1 MRKRCITTAAL
12 LCFVVLGCSQN
23 GIRPMSRVGA
33 SLRRSAESRR
43 LPSMG
48 QRWLASLASR
58 NGRERV
64 ELIDLNND
72 TPVPLNG
79 INQADS
85 QTISLSVTGP
95 PTRRTHRINALPTQC
110 QRFATTAHQS
120 TWCTPLCKPR
130 WEWPTVGRPGQP
142 KRPMGCGL
150 DSPPLIRGSALTNA
164 ERYRH

>member
-1 MRKRCITTAAL
+1 MRKRFITTASL

-23 GIRPMSRVGA
+23 GIRPMTRVGA

-72 TPVPLNG
+72 TPVPLTG

-85 QTISLSVTGP
+85 QTISLSVSGDGQRIALVRQREERTELMLYRRNASALQRLPINP
-95 PTRRTHRINALPTQC
+95 PGVPRSVSLNGNGRLLAVQVSRRG
-110 QRFATTAHQS
+110 
-120 TWCTPLCKPR
+120 R
-130 WEWPTVGRPGQP
+130 WDV
-142 KRPMGCGL
+142 
-150 DSPPLIRGSALTNA
+150 DLIRLP
-164 ERYRH
+164 

>member
-1 MRKRCITTAAL
+1 MRKRFITTASL

-85 QTISLSVTGP
+85 QTISLSVSGDGQRIALVRQREERTELMLY
-95 PTRRTHRINALPTQC
+95 RRTASALQRLPINP
-110 QRFATTAHQS
+110 
-120 TWCTPLCKPR
+120 PGVPR
-130 WEWPTVGRPGQP
+130 SVSLNGNGRLLAVQVSRKG
-142 KRPMGCGL
+142 RW
-150 DSPPLIRGSALTNA
+150 DVDLIRLP
-164 ERYRH
+164 

>member
-1 MRKRCITTAAL
+1 MRKRFITTASL

-72 TPVPLNG
+72 TPVPLTG

-85 QTISLSVTGP
+85 QTISLSVSGDGQRIALVRQREERTELMLY
-95 PTRRTHRINALPTQC
+95 RRTASALQRLPINP
-110 QRFATTAHQS
+110 
-120 TWCTPLCKPR
+120 PGVPR
-130 WEWPTVGRPGQP
+130 SVSLNGNGRLLAVQVSRKG
-142 KRPMGCGL
+142 RW
-150 DSPPLIRGSALTNA
+150 DVDLIRLP
-164 ERYRH
+164 

>member
-1 MRKRCITTAAL
+1 MRKQFITTASL

-23 GIRPMSRVGA
+23 GIRPMTRVGA

-72 TPVPLNG
+72 TPVPLTG

-85 QTISLSVTGP
+85 QTISLSVSGDGQRIALVRQREERTELMLY
-95 PTRRTHRINALPTQC
+95 RRTASALQRLPINP
-110 QRFATTAHQS
+110 
-120 TWCTPLCKPR
+120 PGVPR
-130 WEWPTVGRPGQP
+130 SVSLNGNGRLLAVQVSRKG
-142 KRPMGCGL
+142 RW
-150 DSPPLIRGSALTNA
+150 DVDLIRLP
-164 ERYRH
+164 

>member
-1 MRKRCITTAAL
+1 MKKKCITSAL
-12 LCFVVLGCSQN
+12 LFCFIALGCSQN
-23 GIRPMSRVGA
+23 GIRPMSRVGT

-64 ELIDLNND
+64 ELIDLSND

-85 QTISLSVTGP
+85 QTISLSVSGDGQRIAMVRQREERTELMLYRRSASALQRLPINP
-95 PTRRTHRINALPTQC
+95 PGVPRSVSLNGNGRLLAVQVSRRG
-110 QRFATTAHQS
+110 
-120 TWCTPLCKPR
+120 R
-130 WEWPTVGRPGQP
+130 WDV
-142 KRPMGCGL
+142 
-150 DSPPLIRGSALTNA
+150 DLIRLP
-164 ERYRH
+164 

>member
-1 MRKRCITTAAL
+1 MRKRFITTASL

-23 GIRPMSRVGA
+23 GIRPMTRVGA

-72 TPVPLNG
+72 TPVPLTG

-85 QTISLSVTGP
+85 QTISLSVSGAGQRIAMVRQREERTELMLY
-95 PTRRTHRINALPTQC
+95 RRTASALQRLPINP
-110 QRFATTAHQS
+110 
-120 TWCTPLCKPR
+120 PGVPR
-130 WEWPTVGRPGQP
+130 SVSLNGNGRLLAVQVSRKG
-142 KRPMGCGL
+142 RW
-150 DSPPLIRGSALTNA
+150 DVDLIRLP
-164 ERYRH
+164 

>member
-1 MRKRCITTAAL
+1 MRKRFITTASL
-12 LCFVVLGCSQN
+12 LCFVVLGCGQN
-23 GIRPMSRVGA
+23 GIRPMTRVGA

-85 QTISLSVTGP
+85 QTISLSVSGDGQRIALVRQREERTELMLY
-95 PTRRTHRINALPTQC
+95 RRTASALQRLPINP
-110 QRFATTAHQS
+110 
-120 TWCTPLCKPR
+120 PGVPR
-130 WEWPTVGRPGQP
+130 SVSLNGNGRLLAVQVSRKG
-142 KRPMGCGL
+142 RW
-150 DSPPLIRGSALTNA
+150 DVDLIRLP
-164 ERYRH
+164 

>member
-1 MRKRCITTAAL
+1 MRKRCITTASL

-23 GIRPMSRVGA
+23 GIRPMTRVGA

-72 TPVPLNG
+72 TPVPLTG

-85 QTISLSVTGP
+85 QTISLSVSGDGQRIALVRQREERTELMLY
-95 PTRRTHRINALPTQC
+95 RRTASALQRLPINP
-110 QRFATTAHQS
+110 
-120 TWCTPLCKPR
+120 PGVPR
-130 WEWPTVGRPGQP
+130 SVSLNGNGRLLAVQVSRKG
-142 KRPMGCGL
+142 RW
-150 DSPPLIRGSALTNA
+150 DVDLIRLP
-164 ERYRH
+164 

>member
-85 QTISLSVTGP
+85 QTISLSVSGDGQRIALVRQRDERTELMLYRRNASALQRLPINP
-95 PTRRTHRINALPTQC
+95 PGV
-110 QRFATTAHQS
+110 
-120 TWCTPLCKPR
+120 PR
-130 WEWPTVGRPGQP
+130 SVSLDGNGRLLAVQVSRKG
-142 KRPMGCGL
+142 RW
-150 DSPPLIRGSALTNA
+150 DVDLIRLP
-164 ERYRH
+164 

>member
-1 MRKRCITTAAL
+1 MRKRFITTASL

-23 GIRPMSRVGA
+23 GIRPMTRVGA

-72 TPVPLNG
+72 TPVPLTG

-85 QTISLSVTGP
+85 QTISLSVSGDGQRIAMVRQREERTELMLYLRTASALQRLPINP
-95 PTRRTHRINALPTQC
+95 PGV
-110 QRFATTAHQS
+110 
-120 TWCTPLCKPR
+120 PR
-130 WEWPTVGRPGQP
+130 SVSLNGNGRLLAVQVSRKG
-142 KRPMGCGL
+142 RW
-150 DSPPLIRGSALTNA
+150 DVDLIRLP
-164 ERYRH
+164 

>member
-85 QTISLSVTGP
+85 QTISLSVSGDGQRIALVRQREERTELMLY
-95 PTRRTHRINALPTQC
+95 RRTASALQRLPINP
-110 QRFATTAHQS
+110 
-120 TWCTPLCKPR
+120 PGVPR
-130 WEWPTVGRPGQP
+130 SVSLNGNGRLLAVQVSRKG
-142 KRPMGCGL
+142 RW
-150 DSPPLIRGSALTNA
+150 DVDLIRLP
-164 ERYRH
+164 

>member
-1 MRKRCITTAAL
+1 MRKRFITTASL

-23 GIRPMSRVGA
+23 GIRPMTRVGA

-64 ELIDLNND
+64 ELIALNND
-72 TPVPLNG
+72 TPVPLTG

-85 QTISLSVTGP
+85 QTISLSVSGDGQRIALVRQREERTELMLY
-95 PTRRTHRINALPTQC
+95 RRTASALQRLPINP
-110 QRFATTAHQS
+110 
-120 TWCTPLCKPR
+120 PGVPR
-130 WEWPTVGRPGQP
+130 SVSLNGNGRLLAVQVSRKG
-142 KRPMGCGL
+142 RW
-150 DSPPLIRGSALTNA
+150 DVDLIRLP
-164 ERYRH
+164 

>member
-1 MRKRCITTAAL
+1 MRKRFITTASL
-12 LCFVVLGCSQN
+12 LCFVFLGCSQN
-23 GIRPMSRVGA
+23 GIRPMTRVGA

-72 TPVPLNG
+72 TPVPLTG

-85 QTISLSVTGP
+85 QTISLSVSGDGQRIALVRQREERTELMLY
-95 PTRRTHRINALPTQC
+95 RRTASALQRLPINP
-110 QRFATTAHQS
+110 
-120 TWCTPLCKPR
+120 PGVPR
-130 WEWPTVGRPGQP
+130 SVSLNGNGRLLAVQVSRKG
-142 KRPMGCGL
+142 RW
-150 DSPPLIRGSALTNA
+150 DVDLIRLP
-164 ERYRH
+164 

>member
-1 MRKRCITTAAL
+1 MKQPLMATSLL
-12 LCFVVLGCSQN
+12 LCFLVLGCTQN

-33 SLRRSAESRR
+33 SLRRNAESRR

-58 NGRERV
+58 NGRERI

-85 QTISLSVTGP
+85 QTISLSVSGDGQRIALVRQREERTELMLY
-95 PTRRTHRINALPTQC
+95 RRNVNALQKLPIN
-110 QRFATTAHQS
+110 
-120 TWCTPLCKPR
+120 PPGIPR
-130 WEWPTVGRPGQP
+130 SVSLNGNGRLLAVQVSRRG
-142 KRPMGCGL
+142 RW
-150 DSPPLIRGSALTNA
+150 DVDLIRLP
-164 ERYRH
+164 

>member
-1 MRKRCITTAAL
+1 MKKRMFISALL

-23 GIRPMSRVGA
+23 GIRPMSRIGA

-64 ELIDLNND
+64 ELIDLSND

-85 QTISLSVTGP
+85 QTISLSVSGDGQRIAMVRQREERTELMLYRRSASALQRLPINP
-95 PTRRTHRINALPTQC
+95 PGVPRSVSLNGNGRLLAVQVSRRG
-110 QRFATTAHQS
+110 
-120 TWCTPLCKPR
+120 R
-130 WEWPTVGRPGQP
+130 WDV
-142 KRPMGCGL
+142 
-150 DSPPLIRGSALTNA
+150 DLIRLP
-164 ERYRH
+164 

>member
-1 MRKRCITTAAL
+1 MRKRFITTASL

-23 GIRPMSRVGA
+23 GIRPMTRVGA

-48 QRWLASLASR
+48 QRWLASLASL

-72 TPVPLNG
+72 TPVPLTG

-85 QTISLSVTGP
+85 QTISLSVSGDGQRIALVRQREERTELMLY
-95 PTRRTHRINALPTQC
+95 RRTASALQRLPINP
-110 QRFATTAHQS
+110 
-120 TWCTPLCKPR
+120 PGVPR
-130 WEWPTVGRPGQP
+130 SVSLNGNGRLLAVQVSRKG
-142 KRPMGCGL
+142 RW
-150 DSPPLIRGSALTNA
+150 DVDLIRLP
-164 ERYRH
+164 

>member
-1 MRKRCITTAAL
+1 MRKRFITTASL

-23 GIRPMSRVGA
+23 GIRPMTRVGA

-72 TPVPLNG
+72 TPVPLTG

-85 QTISLSVTGP
+85 QTISLSVSGDGQRIALVRQREERTELMLY
-95 PTRRTHRINALPTQC
+95 RRTANAL
-110 QRFATTAHQS
+110 QRL
-120 TWCTPLCKPR
+120 PINPPGVPR
-130 WEWPTVGRPGQP
+130 SVSLNGNGRLLAVQVSRKG
-142 KRPMGCGL
+142 RW
-150 DSPPLIRGSALTNA
+150 DVDLIRLP
-164 ERYRH
+164 

>member
-1 MRKRCITTAAL
+1 MRKRFITTASL

-23 GIRPMSRVGA
+23 GIRPMTRVGA

-64 ELIDLNND
+64 ELIDLNNN
-72 TPVPLNG
+72 TPVPLTG

-85 QTISLSVTGP
+85 QTISLSVSGDGQRIALVRQREERTELMLY
-95 PTRRTHRINALPTQC
+95 RRTASALQRLPINP
-110 QRFATTAHQS
+110 
-120 TWCTPLCKPR
+120 PGVPR
-130 WEWPTVGRPGQP
+130 SVSLNGNGRLLAVQVSRKG
-142 KRPMGCGL
+142 RW
-150 DSPPLIRGSALTNA
+150 DVDLIRLP
-164 ERYRH
+164 

>member
-1 MRKRCITTAAL
+1 MRKRFITTASL

-23 GIRPMSRVGA
+23 GIRPMTRVGA
-33 SLRRSAESRR
+33 SLRRSAESMR

-72 TPVPLNG
+72 TPVPLTG

-85 QTISLSVTGP
+85 QTISLSVSGDGQRIALVRQREERTELMLYRLTASALQRLPINP
-95 PTRRTHRINALPTQC
+95 PGV
-110 QRFATTAHQS
+110 
-120 TWCTPLCKPR
+120 PR
-130 WEWPTVGRPGQP
+130 SVSLNVNGRLLAVQVSRKG
-142 KRPMGCGL
+142 RW
-150 DSPPLIRGSALTNA
+150 DVDLIRLP
-164 ERYRH
+164 

>member
-1 MRKRCITTAAL
+1 MRKLFITTASL
-12 LCFVVLGCSQN
+12 ICFVVLGCSQN
-23 GIRPMSRVGA
+23 GIRPMTRVGA

-72 TPVPLNG
+72 TPVPLTG

-85 QTISLSVTGP
+85 QTISLSVSGDGQRIALVRQREERTELMLY
-95 PTRRTHRINALPTQC
+95 RRTASALQRLPINP
-110 QRFATTAHQS
+110 
-120 TWCTPLCKPR
+120 PGVPR
-130 WEWPTVGRPGQP
+130 SVSLNGNGRLLAVQVSRKG
-142 KRPMGCGL
+142 RW
-150 DSPPLIRGSALTNA
+150 DVDLIRLP
-164 ERYRH
+164 

>member
-1 MRKRCITTAAL
+1 MKKRMFISALL

-23 GIRPMSRVGA
+23 GIRPMSRIGA

-64 ELIDLNND
+64 ELIDLSND

-85 QTISLSVTGP
+85 QTISLSVSGDGQRIALVRQREERTELMLYRRNASALQRLPINP
-95 PTRRTHRINALPTQC
+95 PGVPRSVSLNGNGRLLAVQVSRRG
-110 QRFATTAHQS
+110 
-120 TWCTPLCKPR
+120 R
-130 WEWPTVGRPGQP
+130 WDV
-142 KRPMGCGL
+142 
-150 DSPPLIRGSALTNA
+150 DLIRLP
-164 ERYRH
+164 

>member
-1 MRKRCITTAAL
+1 MRKRFITTASL
-12 LCFVVLGCSQN
+12 LCFVVLGYSQN

-72 TPVPLNG
+72 TPVPLTG

-85 QTISLSVTGP
+85 QTISLSVSGDGQRIALVRQREERTELMLY
-95 PTRRTHRINALPTQC
+95 RRTASALQRLPINP
-110 QRFATTAHQS
+110 
-120 TWCTPLCKPR
+120 PGVPR
-130 WEWPTVGRPGQP
+130 SVSLNGNGRLLAVQVSRKG
-142 KRPMGCGL
+142 RW
-150 DSPPLIRGSALTNA
+150 DVDLIRLP
-164 ERYRH
+164 

>member
-1 MRKRCITTAAL
+1 MKKRCIATASL

-23 GIRPMSRVGA
+23 GIRPMSRIGA

-72 TPVPLNG
+72 TPVPLTG

-85 QTISLSVTGP
+85 QTISLSVSGDGQRIALVRQREERTELMLYRRNASALQRLPINP
-95 PTRRTHRINALPTQC
+95 PGV
-110 QRFATTAHQS
+110 
-120 TWCTPLCKPR
+120 PR
-130 WEWPTVGRPGQP
+130 SVSLNGNGRLLAVQVSRKG
-142 KRPMGCGL
+142 RW
-150 DSPPLIRGSALTNA
+150 DVDLIRLP
-164 ERYRH
+164 

>member
-1 MRKRCITTAAL
+1 MRKRFITTASL

-23 GIRPMSRVGA
+23 GIRPMTRVGA

-72 TPVPLNG
+72 TPVPLTG

-85 QTISLSVTGP
+85 QTISLSVSGDGQRIALVRQREERTELMLY
-95 PTRRTHRINALPTQC
+95 RRTASALQRLPINPPGVPSSVSLNGNGRLLAVQVS
-110 QRFATTAHQS
+110 R
-120 TWCTPLCKPR
+120 KGR
-130 WEWPTVGRPGQP
+130 WDV
-142 KRPMGCGL
+142 
-150 DSPPLIRGSALTNA
+150 DLIRLP
-164 ERYRH
+164 

>member
-1 MRKRCITTAAL
+1 MRKRFITTVSL

-23 GIRPMSRVGA
+23 GIRPMTRVGA

-48 QRWLASLASR
+48 QRWLASLASH

-72 TPVPLNG
+72 TPVPLTG

-85 QTISLSVTGP
+85 QTISLSVSGDGQRIALVRQREERTELMLY
-95 PTRRTHRINALPTQC
+95 RRTASALQRLPINP
-110 QRFATTAHQS
+110 
-120 TWCTPLCKPR
+120 PGVPR
-130 WEWPTVGRPGQP
+130 SVSLNGNGRLLAVQVSRKG
-142 KRPMGCGL
+142 RW
-150 DSPPLIRGSALTNA
+150 DVDLIRLP
-164 ERYRH
+164 

>member
-1 MRKRCITTAAL
+1 MKKRCLTSALL
-12 LCFVVLGCSQN
+12 LCFVALGCSQN
-23 GIRPMSRVGA
+23 GIRPMARVGA

-58 NGRERV
+58 NGRERI

-85 QTISLSVTGP
+85 QTISLSVSGDGERIALVRQREERTELMLYRRKASALQRLPINP
-95 PTRRTHRINALPTQC
+95 PGVPRSVSLNGNGRLLAVQVSRRG
-110 QRFATTAHQS
+110 
-120 TWCTPLCKPR
+120 R
-130 WEWPTVGRPGQP
+130 WDV
-142 KRPMGCGL
+142 
-150 DSPPLIRGSALTNA
+150 DLIRLP
-164 ERYRH
+164 

>member
-1 MRKRCITTAAL
+1 MRQRSITSALL
-12 LCFVVLGCSQN
+12 LCFVVLGCGQS

-64 ELIDLNND
+64 ELIDLSSD

-79 INQADS
+79 IHQADS
-85 QTISLSVTGP
+85 QTISLSVSGDGQRIALVRQREERTELMLYRRNVSALQRLPINP
-95 PTRRTHRINALPTQC
+95 PGVPRSVSLDGNGRLLAVQVSRRG
-110 QRFATTAHQS
+110 
-120 TWCTPLCKPR
+120 R
-130 WEWPTVGRPGQP
+130 WDV
-142 KRPMGCGL
+142 
-150 DSPPLIRGSALTNA
+150 DLIRLP
-164 ERYRH
+164 

>member
-1 MRKRCITTAAL
+1 MRKRFITTASL

-23 GIRPMSRVGA
+23 GIRPMTRVGA

-85 QTISLSVTGP
+85 QTISLSVSGDGQRIALVRQREERTELMLY
-95 PTRRTHRINALPTQC
+95 RRTASALQRLPINP
-110 QRFATTAHQS
+110 
-120 TWCTPLCKPR
+120 PGVPR
-130 WEWPTVGRPGQP
+130 SVSLNGNGRLLAVQVSRKG
-142 KRPMGCGL
+142 RW
-150 DSPPLIRGSALTNA
+150 DVDLIRLP
-164 ERYRH
+164 

>member
-1 MRKRCITTAAL
+1 MKKRIITSALL

-23 GIRPMSRVGA
+23 GIRPMSRIGA

-48 QRWLASLASR
+48 QRWIASLASR

-64 ELIDLNND
+64 ELIDLSND

-85 QTISLSVTGP
+85 QTISLSVSGDGQRIAMVRQREERTELMLYRRSASALQRLPINP
-95 PTRRTHRINALPTQC
+95 PGVPRSVSLNGNGRLLAVQVSRRG
-110 QRFATTAHQS
+110 
-120 TWCTPLCKPR
+120 R
-130 WEWPTVGRPGQP
+130 WDV
-142 KRPMGCGL
+142 
-150 DSPPLIRGSALTNA
+150 DLIRLP
-164 ERYRH
+164 

>member
-1 MRKRCITTAAL
+1 MRKRCITTASL

-72 TPVPLNG
+72 TPVPLTG

-85 QTISLSVTGP
+85 QTISLSVSGDGERIALVRQREERTELMLY
-95 PTRRTHRINALPTQC
+95 RRTASALQRLPINP
-110 QRFATTAHQS
+110 
-120 TWCTPLCKPR
+120 PGVPR
-130 WEWPTVGRPGQP
+130 SVSLNGNGRLLAVQVSRKG
-142 KRPMGCGL
+142 RC
-150 DSPPLIRGSALTNA
+150 DVDLIRLP
-164 ERYRH
+164 